1 MKKNWNNPELKN
13 LELKSTN
20 EGETCTAV
28 ENPNSGVDRDGIHF
42 FGCHHGLGYNATN
55 CPHIRFEGVI
65 GVCDYVSQS

>member
-28 ENPNSGVDRDGIHF
+28 ENPNSGVDRDGFHIPF
-42 FGCHHGLGYNATN
+42 MPCHHGLDFNATN
-55 CPHIRFEGVI
+55 CPHFLFFV
-65 GVCDYVSQS
+65 